1 MKMAD
6 IEVKGLVRYQGD
18 RYSVEL
24 ARGQRGGYGWTI
36 KVKGDVGLEVLN
48 ELSEVDAPRKHRVV
62 PPQLAMFLDRPDLWP
77 VQARRK
83 PTQLPPK
90 EQLALN
96 LQEGGDKNGRH

>member
-1 MKMAD
+1 MNYQAD
-6 IEVKGLVRYQGD
+6 FIESGKIQWGD
-18 RYSVEL
+18 
-24 ARGQRGGYGWTI
+24 
-36 KVKGDVGLEVLN
+36 
-48 ELSEVDAPRKHRVV
+48 VDAPRKHRVV

-96 LQEGGDKNGRH
+96 LQEGGDENGRH